1 VKMSVTSVDGRRP
14 GVNVSEYPGRP
25 VLKPPVWTWEVPV
38 YFFTGGLSGAS
49 AALALAAEMAGQRRL
64 ARRAR
69 LAALAAVAVS
79 PPLLIVDLGRPE
91 RFLNMLRVF
100 RPTSPMSMGAWIL
113 TAVGSS
119 VGVATASEFTGIG
132 RRAGRVA
139 GAVAGTLGL
148 ALATYTGV
156 LLGQTSIPAWERAR
170 TRLPLLFAASSA
182 AAAGGLASVL
192 GPAEEAGPA
201 RLLAV
206 GGAAASVLVRR
217 VMEHDLGEDGA
228 VYREGEAGRF
238 GLASDALTVVGA
250 ALVGAAG
257 RRRWLSVPG
266 GLALMAG
273 SLAKRISIWRAGPAS
288 ARRT

>member
-64 ARRAR
+64 ACRAR

>member
-64 ARRAR
+64 ACRAR

-170 TRLPLLFAASSA
+170 TRLPLLFGASSA